1 MCTHNLCFEQKS
13 EESHNFSSEND
24 HFYSREKLQYITRA
38 CLRNEMTGNRKQ
50 KYDIKHLLQIITA
63 LERSITSYYD
73 WKIVAL
79 R

>member
-38 CLRNEMTGNRKQ
+38 CLRNEMTGNR
-50 KYDIKHLLQIITA
+50 
-63 LERSITSYYD
+63 
-73 WKIVAL
+73 
-79 R
+79 